1 MRHRSVVVRSPIAD
15 RRTCSACDRDGL
27 GFDPVGDPA
36 EDGVPA
42 LLQFARSDGIRVLLI
57 PRAISMGSLVIT
69 TWRRAGA
76 AAGQRG

>member
-1 MRHRSVVVRSPIAD
+1 M
-15 RRTCSACDRDGL
+15 GW

-57 PRAISMGSLVIT
+57 PGRYR
-69 TWRRAGA
+69 WDHW
-76 AAGQRG
+76 